1 MTRGAPEG
9 PARAEQLILIDGD
22 ACPVKEEVYKAAYRH
37 KIPVRL
43 VAASYLRHPDHPLI
57 TMVMAGD
64 AFDAAD
70 DVIFEAA
77 GPGALVITADILLAE
92 RCLAKGAVCLN
103 HKGDAFTANSIGT
116 QVATRAIMADL
127 RAGLDGQGIGGQ
139 RPFSARDRSAF
150 SNALENAL
158 RKL

>member
-1 MTRGAPEG
+1 MTER
-9 PARAEQLILIDGD
+9 LILIDGD
-22 ACPVKEEVYKAAYRH
+22 ACPVKEEVYKCAYRH

-43 VAASYLRHPDHPLI
+43 VAGSYLRHPDHPLI

-70 DVIFEAA
+70 DLIAEAA
-77 GPGALVITADILLAE
+77 APGTLVITADILLAE
-92 RCLAKGAVCLN
+92 RCLGKGSVVLN
-103 HKGDAFTANSIGT
+103 HKGEAFTANSIGS

-127 RAGLDGQGIGGQ
+127 RAGLDGHGIGGQ
-139 RPFSARDRSAF
+139 RPFSNKDRSAF
-150 SNALENAL
+150 SNALETAL